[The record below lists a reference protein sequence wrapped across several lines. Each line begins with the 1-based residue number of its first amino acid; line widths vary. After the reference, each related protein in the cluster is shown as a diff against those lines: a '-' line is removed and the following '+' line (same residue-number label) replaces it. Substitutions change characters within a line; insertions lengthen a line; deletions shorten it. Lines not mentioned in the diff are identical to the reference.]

1 MDTATGGLKPGTMEP
16 TPSQAQTV
24 SDLARSFGALGEAKR
39 LQILNALASGEQ
51 CACDL
56 TGCCGD
62 RQPLLSFHL
71 KRLRETG
78 LVRARKE
85 GRWMHYALDREAL
98 RGLAA
103 ALNRLANGNVDPG
116 QGCCD

>member
-1 MDTATGGLKPGTMEP
+1 MTTTAPQEHTTAT
-16 TPSQAQTV
+16 
-24 SDLARSFGALGEAKR
+24 DLLELASAFAALGESKR
-39 LQILNALASGEQ
+39 LGILAQLSSREH

-71 KRLRETG
+71 KRLREAG

-85 GRWMHYALDREAL
+85 GRWMHYSLDRGAIAAMSDAL
-98 RGLAA
+98 GRLAA
-103 ALNRLANGNVDPG
+103 GDVEPPCTPDA
-116 QGCCD
+116 CC